1 MCRAAL
7 RKRVLQARWRRAG
20 RHVQGVLLM
29 AAARDAKRVGGRR
42 ARAATSV
49 ATVNSLLLANRPRR
63 RAAAGTR
70 EPTRRTRLQRAA
82 AAGPLVHVLVTSF
95 EPRGDG

>member
-1 MCRAAL
+1 M
-7 RKRVLQARWRRAG
+7 
-20 RHVQGVLLM
+20 QGILLM

-49 ATVNSLLLANRPRR
+49 ATVNSLLIANRPRR
-63 RAAAGTR
+63 RAATGTDA
-70 EPTRRTRLQRAA
+70 PTRRTRLLRAA
-82 AAGPLVHVLVTSF
+82 AAGPLVHMLVTSF